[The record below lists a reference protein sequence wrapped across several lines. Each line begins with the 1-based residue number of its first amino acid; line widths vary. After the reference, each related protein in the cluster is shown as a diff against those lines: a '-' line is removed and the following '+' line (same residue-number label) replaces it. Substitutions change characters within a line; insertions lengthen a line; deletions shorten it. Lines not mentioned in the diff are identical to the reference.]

1 MRVFSLMLVLLT
13 LSISLSFVSIARC
26 EPVSVEDQALSYIE
40 NVLPFDLSRYDV
52 KLNSSYV
59 LPQGP
64 NATFVQE
71 SVAYTLNSDESTL
84 YVHFMFWNGKLYE
97 CAITIISGTI
107 LTAKSYENLSEFACD
122 YLERYQAHTGL
133 DSTELIKTL
142 GMVDETQR
150 MRVSSGNLTLT
161 VAHLSIPK
169 TMSFVSGQMQHS
181 NNTIKVTE
189 FNWDFI
195 VNGVEYTPIT
205 MSFQEGNFSRF
216 TDNRVIYAIG
226 NTDVTI
232 SKEQAIN
239 IAMNYIKDY
248 SYTTANGT
256 KISGFAVD
264 VSKTTA
270 NLANLV
276 KVNDTLYPCWNVI
289 LVLNQ
294 TYPDNVNSLVV
305 VIWAGDG
312 EVSSCTAEPFRYY
325 PSDPNPEPAT
335 PTPEATQGVH
345 PGNATTP
352 ATVPIDSVKSSI
364 TPETTAPAQ
373 TIGNPAEAVE
383 IPTSNTFL
391 MVLTAIVAITVIATT
406 ITAALIKKRNK

>member
-1 MRVFSLMLVLLT
+1 
-13 LSISLSFVSIARC
+13 
-26 EPVSVEDQALSYIE
+26 
-40 NVLPFDLSRYDV
+40 
-52 KLNSSYV
+52 
-59 LPQGP
+59 
-64 NATFVQE
+64 
-71 SVAYTLNSDESTL
+71 
-84 YVHFMFWNGKLYE
+84 
-97 CAITIISGTI
+97 
-107 LTAKSYENLSEFACD
+107 
-122 YLERYQAHTGL
+122 
-133 DSTELIKTL
+133 
-142 GMVDETQR
+142 
-150 MRVSSGNLTLT
+150 
-161 VAHLSIPK
+161 
-169 TMSFVSGQMQHS
+169 
-181 NNTIKVTE
+181 
-189 FNWDFI
+189 
-195 VNGVEYTPIT
+195 
-205 MSFQEGNFSRF
+205 
-216 TDNRVIYAIG
+216 
-226 NTDVTI
+226 
-232 SKEQAIN
+232 
-239 IAMNYIKDY
+239 MNYIKDY

-352 ATVPIDSVKSSI
+352 ATAPIDSVKSSI

-406 ITAALIKKRNK
+406 ITAALIKNETNNPNSPFFDQILYFTNSRHFAPFLILISLIEFQTKGILSLSLLKRKAGGM